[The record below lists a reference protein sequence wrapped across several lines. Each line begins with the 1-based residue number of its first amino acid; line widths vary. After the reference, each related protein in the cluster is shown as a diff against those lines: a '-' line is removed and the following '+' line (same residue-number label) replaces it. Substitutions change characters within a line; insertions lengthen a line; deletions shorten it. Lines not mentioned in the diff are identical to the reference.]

1 MRITVRENTTPKA
14 VLLHMLIVFVSL
26 MFNGL
31 GVACT
36 MAADIGVGP
45 WEVLTVGLSKSLG
58 ILYGNVSIA
67 VSVVVIALDLVMREP
82 LGLAMLL
89 EAVTVGKTVDL
100 IQYLGFL
107 PAPKT
112 LLGSIALLLAGLAV
126 IGYAQFFY
134 MSSALG
140 CGSKDALLVG
150 LKRRIPK
157 IPIGVVCI
165 ALLCVVTFA
174 GWLMGGPVGIGTV
187 LFAVLCGP
195 AMQLAFRTFGAEPT
209 EVAHQNILASI
220 RVLTGRRP

>member
-1 MRITVRENTTPKA
+1 MRITFRENTTPKA

-67 VSVVVIALDLVMREP
+67 VSVVVIALDLAMREP

-107 PAPKT
+107 HKPKT
-112 LLGSIALLLAGLAV
+112 LVGSIALLLAGLAV

-187 LFAVLCGP
+187 LFAVFCGP

-209 EVAHQNILASI
+209 AVKHQNFLQSL
-220 RVLTGRRP
+220 RVLTGRQR

>member
-1 MRITVRENTTPKA
+1 MRISFRENTTPKA

-209 EVAHQNILASI
+209 EVVHQNILASI